1 MFTQKRFSHVP
12 GDDVNQDVGAP
23 GDALFSLSA
32 VRGRGAAAALVDA
45 AAPAEAE
52 LDEMEAD
59 SDAARELVL
68 PEAPGSSASDTEDER
83 CGICFS
89 SKVHGNP
96 AALIVLTQT
105 LCVAAREL
113 VLPEAPG
120 SSASDTENERC
131 DCEACTCLVE
141 L

>member
-1 MFTQKRFSHVP
+1 MFTHKRFLDVP
-12 GDDVNQDVGAP
+12 GDGVNQDVGAP

-32 VRGRGAAAALVDA
+32 VRGRGAAAALADA

-89 SKVHGNP
+89 SKVRGNP
-96 AALIVLTQT
+96 VALIALIQT
-105 LCVAAREL
+105 PLRRGARAGSAGGAGLLCVRHREWAVRL
-113 VLPEAPG
+113 
-120 SSASDTENERC
+120 
-131 DCEACTCLVE
+131 
-141 L
+141 